1 MSAAPPAAVRGG
13 GPDSGIG
20 QEAVPTL
27 YQILNSSCLHD
38 ERCNTIGVAPIA
50 SARCRRNRR
59 WTPCSSCQSRS
70 IGCLPVRILRTNPAH
85 PAHCGPLKRVSAIT
99 PLNFTWPSKGSAWRR
114 NDTDIPQLQ
123 FPLTARRVRR
133 WADWLVSLNWI
144 CRSAG
149 SFPRPGRRGCV
160 SDQRRRPAE
169 WASKPAELLS
179 FYPGVNRRKSTRH
192 TNGSKGLVKRDRSG
206 WLTLFGL
213 NPCL

>member
-1 MSAAPPAAVRGG
+1 MSAAPAAAVRGG

-59 WTPCSSCQSRS
+59 WTPCSSCQSPS

-179 FYPGVNRRKSTRH
+179 FYPGVNRKA
-192 TNGSKGLVKRDRSG
+192 GFD
-206 WLTLFGL
+206 
-213 NPCL
+213 